1 MKNESEHKKLPVRGT
16 NVIGA
21 FFFRKNSFPRIML

>member
-21 FFFRKNSFPRIML
+21 FFLGKTLFQE